1 VDNNSGFTINPK
13 LYSFLK
19 WIAFIVLPALAT
31 FVIGLGLAIHWND
44 SQPTAAV
51 ITLLDTFLG
60 ALLGKSSANFKAQ
73 NTLGDLVM
81 MQGPDG
87 TVSGMKIVGTVDNPV
102 FKDHGQVLLN
112 VMREQKLE

>member
-1 VDNNSGFTINPK
+1 VDNDSGFTINSK

-73 NTLGDLVM
+73 NTLGDLIVT
-81 MQGPDG
+81 QSPDG
-87 TVSGMKIVGTVDNPV
+87 TADGMRIVGTKEDPV
-102 FKDHGQVLLN
+102 FKDGGQVTLN
-112 VMREQKLE
+112 VKREQKLE